1 MSRNAAGLRV
11 GWGKAKQSC
20 TFSNPKI
27 YSFISKPTYANY
39 YNVARWTDP
48 NLHVR
53 PFEMFCD
60 PHPCI
65 DPNLDNSTETVKL
78 CIGEDTLRG
87 GQQFGNTNKCIRD
100 VSYDACRAKFGAP
113 DLNAGQIDK
122 VDGWTRTV
130 TGSRPSRRNNQGF
143 TCKLS
148 VDGGSSFQT
157 RGVAQVT
164 CDDLAECVL
173 TWA

>member
-1 MSRNAAGLRV
+1 M

-87 GQQFGNTNKCIRD
+87 GQQFGNMNKCTGGRASHVRRPGGVRVD
-100 VSYDACRAKFGAP
+100 V
-113 DLNAGQIDK
+113 
-122 VDGWTRTV
+122 
-130 TGSRPSRRNNQGF
+130 
-143 TCKLS
+143 
-148 VDGGSSFQT
+148 
-157 RGVAQVT
+157 GVER
-164 CDDLAECVL
+164 L
-173 TWA
+173 